1 MRAKRFAITLVV
13 AGLWAAVG
21 LPLRAE
27 DKENAALLANSL
39 SQASV
44 SLAQALKASEPEGKP
59 ISGKFEIEDGALQLS
74 VYTTKGGKFSEVVVD
89 HKSGSIAKAEAI
101 TDADDLKEAAV
112 QSLAMTK
119 AKVSLEKAVRD
130 AVAAN
135 PGYRATSVAPMT
147 KSGSPMAEVTLI
159 KGVELKKFLK
169 KLD

>member
-1 MRAKRFAITLVV
+1 MFADSSHTKTEDPMRAKRFAITLVV

-74 VYTTKGGKFSEVVVD
+74 VYTTKGGKFSEVAVA

-101 TDADDLKEAAV
+101 T
-112 QSLAMTK
+112 
-119 AKVSLEKAVRD
+119 D